1 MQYADKLQQEITRL
15 ARLSGLDLRA
25 VGANYYL
32 DKAWVYHLVILVR
45 SENRIEINYRI
56 GKESSVA
63 LEIFTLDNRW
73 APLRWHTPYESTVV
87 GAELNDDETDF
98 TVSDIRRYEEVVR
111 LCNSMAKEIHS
122 RHFEDE
128 DVKLSIFMSEKKAAR

>member
-63 LEIFTLDNRW
+63 LEIFTLDDRW
-73 APLRWHTPYESTVV
+73 APLRWHKLYESTVV
-87 GAELNDDETDF
+87 GAQLNDDRTGF
-98 TVSDIRRYEEVVR
+98 TLSDTGRYQRVVR
-111 LCNSMAKEIHS
+111 FCNSMGKEIHS

-128 DVKLSIFMSEKKAAR
+128 DVKLTIFKPEKISAK